1 MAVEPM
7 QDFFLRL
14 YTKSRREYCIKL
26 SKYLDTRAKKFIVTA
41 NPETFMMAK
50 SDEVMRGILENEEND
65 IIPDGI
71 AVVNAAVFYG
81 IKVTER
87 ITGVDT
93 ASVLLELLNNKKK
106 TLYLFGSK
114 QEVIDKLVEKI
125 KAEYPCIKILGA
137 TNGYVEDKDAV
148 MEKIVDLN
156 PDVCLVALGIPE
168 QEKLI
173 ARHVDKASKGIYM
186 GVGGTFDVLS
196 GMKKRAPKLFIKLN
210 LEWLYRLIKEPS
222 RIKRFWDNN
231 VKFVF
236 GAFFEKKKRKTYTKR
251 EK

>member
-1 MAVEPM
+1 MNE
-7 QDFFLRL
+7 FFERL
-14 YTKSRREYCIKL
+14 FTKNKKEYCIKL
-26 SKYLDTRAKKFIVTA
+26 SKYLDNRSKKFIVTA

-50 SDEVMRGILENEEND
+50 NDESMRSILMNEGND

-71 AVVNAAVFYG
+71 AVVKAAGFYG
-81 IKVTER
+81 LKVEER

-93 ASVLLELLNNKKK
+93 ASALLELLNNKKK

-114 QEVIDKLVEKI
+114 QEVIDKLIEKV
-125 KAEYPCIKILGA
+125 KNEFPCIKILGA
-137 TNGYVEDKDAV
+137 TNGYVDDKDAV
-148 MEKIVDLN
+148 MEKIVEMN

-173 ARHVDKASKGIYM
+173 ARHIDKASKGIYM

-196 GMKKRAPKLFIKLN
+196 GIKRRAPKVFIKLN

-222 RIKRFWDNN
+222 RFKRFWNNN
-231 VKFVF
+231 VKFIF
-236 GAFFEKKKRKTYTKR
+236 EAFFEKK
-251 EK
+251 EKKKKSV